1 MKLTLA
7 AGVALAI
14 GGFFGARFVASSKAA
29 HAPASAAT
37 TASPVTAAA
46 ASAAP
51 LELHVPHV
59 KGSIT
64 LDGDLDDT
72 GWTGPIA
79 RTGAFLGADGTP
91 ARPYSDARI
100 TWGDGHLYLA
110 LYAADEDVRDAK
122 RAPDGPTW
130 LDDSFH
136 IVFVRG
142 DETSVIDIS
151 ATGVVTDARK
161 SRGGSLDFSW
171 QSGLHVS
178 TELDGTIN
186 DSHDDDEEWSL
197 EIALPLESLGL
208 KGKRGESIGL
218 ALRRCDTPK
227 GATRTCGSWGEAP
240 SPGVLAPQAPSP
252 GVLAPQAPSPGAVI
266 VLD

>member
-7 AGVALAI
+7 AGAALAV
-14 GGFFGARFVASSKAA
+14 GGFFGARCVASSKA
-29 HAPASAAT
+29 HAPAPT
-37 TASPVTAAA
+37 TAPSPLAA
-46 ASAAP
+46 ASSATP
-51 LELHVPHV
+51 NELRVPHL
-59 KGSIT
+59 KGAIT

-72 GWTGPIA
+72 GWLGPLA
-79 RTGAFLGADGTP
+79 RTGAFVGDDGTA

-122 RAPDGPTW
+122 RSPDGPTW

-136 IVFVRG
+136 IVFTRG

-161 SRGGSLDFSW
+161 SHGKELDFSW

-186 DSHDDDEEWSL
+186 HPEDDDEEWSL

-208 KGKRGESIGL
+208 KGKRGESLGL
-218 ALRRCDTPK
+218 SLRRCDTPK
-227 GATRTCGSWGEAP
+227 RGSRTCGTWGEADH
-240 SPGVLAPQAPSP
+240 PGVL
-252 GVLAPQAPSPGAVI
+252 